1 MGILNRI
8 VERRVAPA
16 PTSGFAEA
24 FAQQGPTWSGA
35 TVTQDS
41 ALTLSAVYT
50 SVSLIADAV
59 SSLPVDVVRTVG
71 QTRKPATGPVWLN
84 SPNPFDTPFDFWQK
98 VMTSL
103 LMDGNA
109 FVRVI
114 RSSQGKVVALMPLD
128 PRTVR
133 VELTEDQSGVLYKFG
148 DTTLSARDVVHV
160 KGFAQAS
167 SLRGLSPLESAR
179 QTIGAGLATQE
190 FGARFFR
197 QGTTMSGV
205 IEHPGN
211 PKPGE
216 VAILARM
223 LKKSHAGTKNSHAVG
238 VLTGGASWK
247 SISVTPEQ
255 AQFLETQRFNR
266 LAIAGIFRVP
276 AYMLDPTTASS
287 WGSGVEEQHSW
298 FVQQTLTPWLIRIEQ
313 AFSALLPNGQSLQFN
328 VNARLRVKTSERYQA
343 YRTAIE
349 AGFMS
354 VDEVRA
360 LEDREP
366 LPGGRGRG
374 HGSSGPGVS
383 GTTDPAT
390 AG

>member
-238 VLTGGASWK
+238 VLTGVRRGS
-247 SISVTPEQ
+247 
-255 AQFLETQRFNR
+255 R
-266 LAIAGIFRVP
+266 LASPRNRHSSWRRSDSIGLLLR
-276 AYMLDPTTASS
+276 ASS
-287 WGSGVEEQHSW
+287 GCPRTCLTRPRQVRGVPVLRNNTVGS
-298 FVQQTLTPWLIRIEQ
+298 
-313 AFSALLPNGQSLQFN
+313 FSK
-328 VNARLRVKTSERYQA
+328 R
-343 YRTAIE
+343 
-349 AGFMS
+349 
-354 VDEVRA
+354 
-360 LEDREP
+360 
-366 LPGGRGRG
+366 
-374 HGSSGPGVS
+374 
-383 GTTDPAT
+383 
-390 AG
+390 

>member
-1 MGILNRI
+1 MGFWDRMT
-8 VERRVAPA
+8 ERRAAPA
-16 PTSGFAEA
+16 PTSGIAEA
-24 FAQQGPTWSGA
+24 FATQGPTWAGTS
-35 TVTQDS
+35 VTQDS

-59 SSLPVDVVRTVG
+59 ASLPVDVVRTTG
-71 QTRKPATGPVWLN
+71 ATRKTATGPAWLS

-103 LMDGNA
+103 LMDGNS

-133 VELTEDQSGVLYKFG
+133 VELTEDQSSVLYKVG
-148 DTTLSARDVVHV
+148 DATLFDRDVVHV
-160 KGFAQAS
+160 KGFAQAN
-167 SLRGLSPLESAR
+167 SLRGLSPLECAR

-190 FGARFFR
+190 FGARFFS
-197 QGTTMSGV
+197 QGTTLSGV
-205 IEHPGN
+205 VEHPGN
-211 PKPGE
+211 PKPAE
-216 VAILARM
+216 VALMGRL
-223 LKKSHAGTKNSHAVG
+223 LKKSHTGTKNSHAIG
-238 VLTGGASWK
+238 VLTGGAKWT

-349 AGFMS
+349 AGFLS

-360 LEDREP
+360 LEDRQP
-366 LPGGRGRG
+366 LP
-374 HGSSGPGVS
+374 HGQEQPH
-383 GTTDPAT
+383 DQ
-390 AG
+390 

>member
-8 VERRVAPA
+8 VERRAAPA

-24 FAQQGPTWSGA
+24 FTQQGSTWSGT

-59 SSLPVDVVRTVG
+59 ASLPVDVVRTVG
-71 QTRKPATGPVWLN
+71 QTRKSATGPVWLT
-84 SPNPFDTPFDFWQK
+84 SPNPFDTPFDFMQK

-103 LMDGNA
+103 LMDGNS

-114 RSSQGKVVALMPLD
+114 RSGQGKVVALIPLD

-133 VELTEDQSGVLYKFG
+133 VELTKDQSSVLYKIG
-148 DTTLSARDVVHV
+148 DATLFARDVVHV
-160 KGFAQAS
+160 KGFAQAN

-190 FGARFFR
+190 FGARFFS
-197 QGTTMSGV
+197 QGTTLSGV

-216 VAILARM
+216 VAVLARM
-223 LKKSHAGTKNSHAVG
+223 LKKSRGQKNYHSVG
-238 VLTGGASWK
+238 VLTGGAKWT

-366 LPGGRGRG
+366 LPPGQEQP
-374 HGSSGPGVS
+374 HGQGSNR
-383 GTTDPAT
+383 A
-390 AG
+390 